1 MKRVIMIWNEL
12 MNWIPTYTEMI
23 MIVILLSIVWLAWGQ
38 FQF

>member
-1 MKRVIMIWNEL
+1 MIWNEL
-12 MNWIPTYTEMI
+12 MNWKPTYTEMI

>member
-1 MKRVIMIWNEL
+1 MIWNEL